1 MELAHPLTEP
11 GGLPVPPAVVA
22 TVALCALAA
31 IWRVPVPLGPP
42 RGATACDAVVGPR
55 EDRLAPVM
63 LATRALGVV
72 LLLVAIAAGR
82 LGSDRELENL
92 APILVVGAGWPVLV
106 LASALFGDVWRWLDP
121 FDTLARLIAPAG
133 QAEEP
138 PGDVRWAI
146 PAALVWVGYL
156 TLPTQP
162 LAPRNVGAL
171 LALYTIATLAGC
183 LAVGRRR
190 WLARA
195 EVIGVTSALVGRLR
209 RGRLQPGALPRGA
222 GTLLAVLAGGLIFD
236 LLRISSLWPSF
247 AFGRFAVLW
256 LLLGLLGCAAIAAGV
271 VRLAEG
277 RAATVGAPGLAAIA
291 AVPVAVGVVL
301 AAALARSRLL
311 TSVQLVVSR
320 ISDPFGFGW
329 NVFGTADVGLVGRP
343 LSVAELVSLQVA
355 VLVIGGIAGV
365 VVARRRTD
373 DRRRQGPAVAVAC
386 VLCGATILAVTA
398 V

>member
-31 IWRVPVPLGPP
+31 IWRVPVSLGPSG
-42 RGATACDAVVGPR
+42 GATAYEAVTGPR
-55 EDRLAPVM
+55 EDRLAPAM

-72 LLLVAIAAGR
+72 LLVVAIAAGR
-82 LGSDRELENL
+82 FGSDRELENL
-92 APILVVGAGWPVLV
+92 APVLVVGAGWPLLILV
-106 LASALFGDVWRWLDP
+106 SALFGDVWRWLDP

-133 QAEEP
+133 GADAP

-146 PAALVWVGYL
+146 PVALAWTGYL
-156 TLPTQP
+156 SLPLQP
-162 LAPRNVGAL
+162 LAPRTVGGL

-190 WLARA
+190 WLARG
-195 EVIGVTSALVGRLR
+195 ELFGVTASLVSRLKR
-209 RGRLQPGALPRGA
+209 HRLQPQALPRGA
-222 GTLLAVLAGGLIFD
+222 GTLLAVLAGGLLFD
-236 LLRISSLWPSF
+236 LLLISDLWPSF
-247 AFGRFAVLW
+247 LFGRFTLLW
-256 LLLGLLGCAAIAAGV
+256 LVLGLLGCAALAAGV

-277 RAATVGAPGLAAIA
+277 RAAKVGAPGLAAVA

-301 AAALARSRLL
+301 AAALARNRLL
-311 TSVQLVVSR
+311 TSVQVLVSR
-320 ISDPFGFGW
+320 VSDPFGFGW
-329 NVFGTADVGLVGRP
+329 NLFGTADVGLVGRP
-343 LSVAELVSLQVA
+343 LSVAKLVSLQVA
-355 VLVIGGIAGV
+355 VLVLGGIVGI

-386 VLCGATILAVTA
+386 VLCGAGILVVTA